1 VTRLTTAVGSGVQAL
16 AAIITP
22 IFVTGEP
29 PMSQQSVGN
38 PPNAFFCPRVSN
50 QPRGRRPDAVTA
62 VMRGAYEV
70 QLANGFTVRAMLSGR
85 MMRHKIRVT
94 VGRNVRS
101 WGEAEGADSQT
112 PLNSND
118 PKGDIAEPR
127 YGPER

>member
-1 VTRLTTAVGSGVQAL
+1 MIHRKFDQCRSSATTICRDTL
-16 AAIITP
+16 L
-22 IFVTGEP
+22 
-29 PMSQQSVGN
+29 
-38 PPNAFFCPRVSN
+38 CPRIAN
-50 QPRGRRPDAVTA
+50 KAARPPPTVIA

-101 WGEAEGADSQT
+101 LGEAEGSDSQT

-127 YGPER
+127 DGPER